1 MFFQADPGFGDSVLQ
16 CAEVITHEIKLE
28 ESHERRNPDLAR
40 QCHVSPVIFSLMY
53 SGLRGTMM
61 MGEAMKAF
69 CMINPELHENGNSFQ
84 FKTVVG

>member
-1 MFFQADPGFGDSVLQ
+1 MFFQADPGFGDSI

-28 ESHERRNPDLAR
+28 ESHEHCNPDLAHQR
-40 QCHVSPVIFSLMY
+40 HVSPVIFSLMY
-53 SGLRGTMM
+53 SELRGTMM

-69 CMINPELHENGNSFQ
+69 CMINPELQENGNSFQ